1 MTEAEKHSYWL
12 TFHRFQ
18 QSREIHFSPPMFDA
32 LRTQVKEF
40 IAAYQSGQRV
50 DKALM
55 QVSAAPIIKVL
66 KPLYLD
72 AGIVYGA
79 KTRAYLNSQKARMPI
94 GFNERMVALMQ
105 AYFQTD
111 ILNTASGITTTT
123 IKLIQDV
130 LSKAAE
136 EGLGVDDI
144 IKQLEGSEIS
154 RMRARLITR
163 TETVTAANMGAMF
176 AAKDSG
182 LLLNKEWLAAMDSR
196 TRHDH
201 SRVNGQTVPID
212 KPFDVGG
219 YDMQQPGDKGGKNGA
234 RPVPPEEICNCRCTT
249 LFIPL
254 RDGHGRLIPAA
265 DSQRSIHP
273 AAVVKPVAPKK
284 PDEPHEF
291 EPAIFKE
298 WGVKL
303 DKRVYDLLNKPL
315 LAQESKKGSYAE
327 ARKSLI
333 SIDRGSRWDK
343 SEYHQKAVMYH
354 EIGHVAHHQKELINF
369 GVSVSDEYA
378 THFKSL
384 KKLVEK
390 QGSEIEDKINK
401 VLATTYGGNE
411 EEISALLT
419 KYNAK
424 SIADIKNMAGST
436 ADSLMALTNSR
447 YGYGHKKVYMKLT
460 GAKEAEMFAHSMENM
475 FNGNLLFKE
484 VMPEVYKESIIFI
497 NSLLP

>member
-18 QSREIHFSPPMFDA
+18 LSREKYFSPPMFKA
-32 LRTQVKEF
+32 LRTQVGQF
-40 IAAYQSGQRV
+40 IDAYQAGRSV
-50 DKALM
+50 DRALM
-55 QVSAAPIIKVL
+55 QVTSTPIIKVL

-94 GFNERMVALMQ
+94 GFNDRMVALMQ

-111 ILNTASGITTTT
+111 ILNTANNITDTT
-123 IKLIQDV
+123 ISLIQDV

-219 YDMQQPGDKGGKNGA
+219 YDMQQPGDRGGKNGA
-234 RPVPPEEICNCRCTT
+234 LPVPAKEVVNCRCTT

-254 RDGHGRLIPAA
+254 RDRQGRLIPAGV
-265 DSQRSIHP
+265 SQGTIHP

-284 PDEPHEF
+284 PYEPHQF
-291 EPAIFKE
+291 EPAIFKQ

-303 DKRVYDLLNKPL
+303 DKRVYDLLDKPL
-315 LAQESKKGSYAE
+315 LAQDSKKGSYAE

-333 SIDRGSRWDK
+333 SIDRGARWEK
-343 SEYHQKAVMYH
+343 SEYHQQAVMYH
-354 EIGHVAHHQKELINF
+354 EIGHVVHDQKKLIHF
-369 GVSVSDEYA
+369 AVSVSDEYA
-378 THFKSL
+378 KHFQSL
-384 KKLVEK
+384 KKLVGK
-390 QGSEIEDKINK
+390 QGSEIDDKINK
-401 VLATTYGGNE
+401 VLATISVGNE
-411 EEISALLT
+411 EQISALLT

-424 SIADIKNMAGST
+424 SIADLKNMASST

-484 VMPEVYKESIIFI
+484 VMPEVYKESITFI